1 MGTLFVDNIKQ
12 QSSQGSGT
20 ITIGASGETVALASG
35 VNQSNMLYPSFRVQ
49 PSASQ
54 NVGDSSFTKLNYNTE
69 IWDTD
74 SAYDTSAYRFTVP
87 SGKAGK
93 YFMSASVGIRNA
105 GTINVLDIAFYV
117 NGSQDRTFRRYHQSS
132 GTSNQYQASVLSA
145 TLQLAASDYVEL
157 YMYQNVG
164 SNVEVNAQG
173 SNLDTFWY
181 GFRIGT

>member
-1 MGTLFVDNIKQ
+1 MSKLETNTIDTV
-12 QSSQGSGT
+12 SGT
-20 ITIGASGETVALASG
+20 TNLTIGSTNSSTITMPSGEVTG
-35 VNQSNMLYPSFRVQ
+35 HCFPSFRVQ

-54 NVGDSSFTKLNYNTE
+54 NVGSASFTKLNYNTE

-105 GTINVLDIAFYV
+105 SSINVIDIAFYV

-181 GFRIGT
+181 GFRIGA

>member
-1 MGTLFVDNIKQ
+1 MSKLEANTIDTV
-12 QSSQGSGT
+12 SGT
-20 ITIGASGETVALASG
+20 TNLVIGSTNSSTVTFENGAATG
-35 VNQSNMLYPSFRVQ
+35 HCFPSFRVQ
-49 PSASQ
+49 PSAAQ
-54 NVGDSSFTKLNYNTE
+54 NVGSASFTKLNYNTE

-74 SAYDTSAYRFTVP
+74 SAYDTSTYRFTVP

-105 GTINVLDIAFYV
+105 ATINVVDIAFYV
-117 NGSQDRTFRRYHQSS
+117 NGTQDRTFRRYHQAS

-164 SNVEVNAQG
+164 SNVEVNNQNT
-173 SNLDTFWY
+173 NLDCFWH

>member
-1 MGTLFVDNIKQ
+1 MGTIKATNIEPIADNGTVTLG
-12 QSSQGSGT
+12 SSGDTFSLGSG
-20 ITIGASGETVALASG
+20 V
-35 VNQSNMLYPSFRVQ
+35 VQSNLNNPSFRVQ
-49 PSASQ
+49 PSAAQ
-54 NVGDSSFTKLNYNTE
+54 NVGSGSFTKLNFNTE

-105 GTINVLDIAFYV
+105 ATINAVDIAFYV
-117 NGSQDRTFRRYHQSS
+117 NGSQDRTFRRYHYAS

-164 SNVEVNAQG
+164 SNVEVNNQNT
-173 SNLDTFWY
+173 NLDCFWY